1 MSISNLLGQEPDR
14 SNHERS
20 QILNHPPPPRPGTVA
35 TSHMPITAIMSP
47 PHQHARAGPPEYPK
61 PRSHTPDRLDNMLP
75 TSRQRSQS
83 SGTSMMQH
91 RPLYEPY
98 DRYAKPPTP
107 QFAHSQPFTNPPTT
121 REEQD
126 AVPRRDSL
134 SQILQRPNSQ
144 PLAIPST
151 QPARIFDPIPPH
163 RQGWYADPP
172 PPLQEPPRPPPSG
185 AYDTKPPGFR
195 EIPRTAPT
203 TQATPSTLPPS
214 TSPNIRRTSING
226 GSFNRGLA
234 GLLNETPNP
243 PSNPINSVSQT
254 MIRQDSS
261 QSQSDRS
268 MHGDRV
274 RLNTFS
280 PFAAPNTSHNIS
292 GVADDQGRKG
302 SDEISHK
309 TIKGLGLENRRRFS
323 PVPQAVHGAQ
333 ARTPVPDGGAR
344 SEQGKVFSGL
354 GGGAGHSTTP
364 VPTVNGSMKTE
375 DNLLRTS
382 DNTVKA
388 GRTVNNI
395 GKRSRKV
402 QDDESRVDGEQS
414 EAKKNGS
421 ATKGNKRAKY
431 QNSYKADLEE
441 MATPLQRRGTP
452 LTAATATRRGA
463 TPHSGSAPS
472 NLNPRYDIAPIFKP
486 KKMVKI
492 NTVASQVLRKPRRH
506 LGSFKYEPDILV
518 PEGSNQV
525 EADSDICITPKLLPY
540 FSGVDDLNCTYTMQ
554 VSKTWL
560 QDRERRVICSSRG
573 LWGTGIYT
581 DDSDP
586 VAAAIHMGWIK
597 PAFNS
602 SVDENLLQRIVQDQ
616 NPKID
621 IPKELKPPAQPLDV
635 GKGKDLKITCVVMPQ
650 LESYAETARFGIR
663 SRNWPEGPENIPH
676 DGVSFSILKVEIVDI
691 GPEERRIGRT
701 GQSRRARLHAQLE
714 QKVRATRLE
723 AERIERVLKNRRKEE
738 EQKQKQE
745 ESQKKRSVIAKTSSP
760 LVNEIVMDTSESIG
774 KPTISVDGDEWRR
787 QLATAAA

>member
-1 MSISNLLGQEPDR
+1 
-14 SNHERS
+14 
-20 QILNHPPPPRPGTVA
+20 
-35 TSHMPITAIMSP
+35 
-47 PHQHARAGPPEYPK
+47 
-61 PRSHTPDRLDNMLP
+61 
-75 TSRQRSQS
+75 
-83 SGTSMMQH
+83 MQH

-107 QFAHSQPFTNPPTT
+107 QFAHSQPFANPPST
-121 REEQD
+121 REEQE
-126 AVPRRDSL
+126 AAARRDSL
-134 SQILQRPNSQ
+134 NQLLQRPNSQ
-144 PLAIPST
+144 PLAIPSG
-151 QPARIFDPIPPH
+151 QPMRPFDPLPPY

-172 PPLQEPPRPPPSG
+172 PPLQEHSRPSLSG

-195 EIPRTAPT
+195 EAPRTIPN
-203 TQATPSTLPPS
+203 TQASQPAPSQS
-214 TSPNIRRTSING
+214 TSPDIRRTSING
-226 GSFNRGLA
+226 GTFNRGLA
-234 GLLNETPNP
+234 GLLNEP
-243 PSNPINSVSQT
+243 PSQHNSSVSSLTQN
-254 MIRQDSS
+254 MMRQDSS

-268 MHGDRV
+268 VHGERA
-274 RLNTFS
+274 RLNNFS
-280 PFAAPNTSHNIS
+280 PFAAPNHIIN
-292 GVADDQGRKG
+292 GAVDDQNRRG
-302 SDEISHK
+302 SEEISNK

-333 ARTPVPDGGAR
+333 AKTPVPDGGAR
-344 SEQGKVFSGL
+344 SDQGKVFSGL
-354 GGGAGHSTTP
+354 GGGVGHSTTP
-364 VPTVNGSMKTE
+364 VPVMNGSLKTE
-375 DNLLRTS
+375 DSLTRAP
-382 DNTVKA
+382 DAAAKA
-388 GRTVNNI
+388 GRTASHA

-402 QDDESRVDGEQS
+402 QDDESRADGEQF
-414 EAKKNGS
+414 EAKKNG
-421 ATKGNKRAKY
+421 AAAKGNKRTKY

-452 LTAATATRRGA
+452 LTTATTSRRGA
-463 TPHSGSAPS
+463 TPHSGPVPS
-472 NLNPRYDIAPIFKP
+472 NLNPRYDIAPMFKP

-506 LGSFKYEPDILV
+506 LGSYKYEPEILV

-525 EADSDICITPKLLPY
+525 EADSEICIKPKLLPS

-554 VSKTWL
+554 ISKTWL
-560 QDRERRVICSSRG
+560 QERERRVICSSRG

-616 NPKID
+616 NPKIE

-650 LESYAETARFGIR
+650 LEAYAETARFGIR
-663 SRNWPEGPENIPH
+663 SRNWPEGAENIAH

-701 GQSRRARLHAQLE
+701 GQNKRARLRAQME
-714 QKVRATRLE
+714 QRVRATRLE
-723 AERIERVLKNRRKEE
+723 AERVERVMKRIKDRE
-738 EQKQKQE
+738 EQRKQE
-745 ESQKKRSVIAKTSSP
+745 ETQKKKSLVAKTSSP
-760 LVNEIVMDTSESIG
+760 LVNEIVMDTAEKRAKS
-774 KPTISVDGDEWRR
+774 TIAVDSDEWRR

>member
-1 MSISNLLGQEPDR
+1 
-14 SNHERS
+14 
-20 QILNHPPPPRPGTVA
+20 
-35 TSHMPITAIMSP
+35 
-47 PHQHARAGPPEYPK
+47 
-61 PRSHTPDRLDNMLP
+61 
-75 TSRQRSQS
+75 
-83 SGTSMMQH
+83 MMQH

-107 QFAHSQPFTNPPTT
+107 QFSHSQPYANPPTT
-121 REEQD
+121 REEQE
-126 AVPRRDSL
+126 AIHRRDSL
-134 SQILQRPNSQ
+134 SQLLQRPNSQ
-144 PLAIPST
+144 PLAIPSS
-151 QPARIFDPIPPH
+151 QPTRVFDPLPPH

-172 PPLQEPPRPPPSG
+172 PPLQEHPRPAPSG

-203 TQATPSTLPPS
+203 TQPAMPSLPQS
-214 TSPNIRRTSING
+214 LSPDVRRTSNNG
-226 GSFNRGLA
+226 TSFNRGLA
-234 GLLNETPNP
+234 GLLNEVPNP
-243 PSNPINSVSQT
+243 PGNQTNSLSQN
-254 MIRQDSS
+254 MMRQDSS

-268 MHGDRV
+268 IHGERA
-274 RLNTFS
+274 RLNTYS
-280 PFAAPNTSHNIS
+280 PFAAPNTSHA
-292 GVADDQGRKG
+292 GGTAGDQSRKG

-364 VPTVNGSMKTE
+364 VPATNGSFKTE
-375 DNLLRTS
+375 DNLTRTS
-382 DNTVKA
+382 DPNAKA
-388 GRTVNNI
+388 GRGGNNI

-402 QDDESRVDGEQS
+402 QDDESRADGES
-414 EAKKNGS
+414 TEGKKNGS
-421 ATKGNKRAKY
+421 ASKGNKRAKY

-452 LTAATATRRGA
+452 LTAAAGTRRGA
-463 TPHSGSAPS
+463 TPHSGPAPS

-492 NTVASQVLRKPRRH
+492 STVASQVLRKPRRH
-506 LGSFKYEPDILV
+506 LGSFKYEPEVLV
-518 PEGSNQV
+518 PEGSNQG
-525 EADSDICITPKLLPY
+525 EGDADICITPKLLPS

-597 PAFNS
+597 PAFNP
-602 SVDENLLQRIVQDQ
+602 SVDESLLSRIVQDQ
-616 NPKID
+616 NPKIEV
-621 IPKELKPPAQPLDV
+621 PKELKPPAQPLDV

-650 LESYAETARFGIR
+650 LESYAETARFGIQ
-663 SRNWPEGPENIPH
+663 SRNWPEGAENIPH

-701 GQSRRARLHAQLE
+701 GENKRARLRAQME
-714 QKVRATRLE
+714 QRVRATRLE
-723 AERIERVLKNRRKEE
+723 AERVERVMKRIKENE
-738 EQKQKQE
+738 DKKKQE
-745 ESQKKRSVIAKTSSP
+745 DSQKKKATIAKTSSP
-760 LVNEIVMDTSESIG
+760 LVNEIVMDTNDRIG
-774 KPTISVDGDEWRR
+774 KPTIAVDSDEWRR

>member
-1 MSISNLLGQEPDR
+1 
-14 SNHERS
+14 
-20 QILNHPPPPRPGTVA
+20 
-35 TSHMPITAIMSP
+35 MSP
-47 PHQHARAGPPEYPK
+47 PHQHARLGHPEYPK
-61 PRSHTPDRLDNMLP
+61 PRSHTPDRLDNLLP

-91 RPLYEPY
+91 RPLYEPF
-98 DRYAKPPTP
+98 DRYAQPPNPQFPQSQPYGKPP
-107 QFAHSQPFTNPPTT
+107 AA
-121 REEQD
+121 REEQEMM
-126 AVPRRDSL
+126 PRRDSL
-134 SQILQRPNSQ
+134 SQLLQRPNSQ
-144 PLAIPST
+144 PLAAPSS
-151 QPARIFDPIPPH
+151 QPMRVFDAIPPH

-172 PPLQEPPRPPPSG
+172 PPLQEHPRPALSG

-195 EIPRTAPT
+195 DIPRTAPSA
-203 TQATPSTLPPS
+203 QNGSALPQS
-214 TSPNIRRTSING
+214 ASPDVRRTSSNG
-226 GSFNRGLA
+226 TSFNRGLA
-234 GLLNETPNP
+234 GLLNEVPNP
-243 PSNPINSVSQT
+243 PGNSTNPLSQN

-268 MHGDRV
+268 VHGDRA
-274 RLNTFS
+274 RLLTYS
-280 PFAAPNTSHNIS
+280 PFAAPMAHAVD
-292 GVADDQGRKG
+292 GADDQGRKG

-364 VPTVNGSMKTE
+364 VPVTNGSFKNEDHLARSSDSTMKT
-375 DNLLRTS
+375 
-382 DNTVKA
+382 
-388 GRTVNNI
+388 GRGANVI

-402 QDDESRVDGEQS
+402 QDDESRADGDS
-414 EAKKNGS
+414 IDAKKNGS
-421 ATKGNKRAKY
+421 ATKGHKRAKQ

-452 LTAATATRRGA
+452 LTAAATARRGA
-463 TPHSGSAPS
+463 TPHNVSTPSG
-472 NLNPRYDIAPIFKP
+472 LNPRYDIAPIFKP

-492 NTVASQVLRKPRRH
+492 STVASQILRKPRRH
-506 LGSFKYEPDILV
+506 LGSFKYEPEVLV

-525 EADSDICITPKLLPY
+525 EEDSDICITPKLLPS

-554 VSKTWL
+554 ISKTWL

-586 VAAAIHMGWIK
+586 VAAAMHMGWIK
-597 PAFNS
+597 PVFNS
-602 SVDENLLQRIVQDQ
+602 TVDESLLQRIVQDQ

-621 IPKELKPPAQPLDV
+621 IPKELKPPAQALDV

-650 LESYAETARFGIR
+650 LESYAETARFGVR
-663 SRNWPEGPENIPH
+663 SRNWPEGAENIPH

-701 GQSRRARLHAQLE
+701 GQNKRARLRAQME
-714 QKVRATRLE
+714 QRVRATKLE
-723 AERIERVLKNRRKEE
+723 AERVERVMKRIKERE
-738 EQKQKQE
+738 EKQKQE
-745 ESQKKRSVIAKTSSP
+745 ELQKKKAATAKTSSP
-760 LVNEIVMDTSESIG
+760 LVNEIVMDTSADRVG
-774 KPTISVDGDEWRR
+774 KPTMAADGEEWRR